1 MKNMK
6 NYSQIVVATLILVL
20 ISTLFIFDFVL
31 AEDKNV
37 QIYFFYSST
46 CPHCAKE
53 EKFLE
58 ELKQKYPSIEIK
70 FYEVVH
76 NQENQKIL
84 DEFYKKND
92 VPEKDQ
98 GWVPVT
104 FTPTNYFVGFND
116 QVAKDIEN
124 CLKDCL
130 SGGEVVSQKI
140 IIPIYGEVDASKV
153 SLPLLT
159 LILGILDGFNPCAM
173 WVLVILISL
182 LLSLNSRKKIAL
194 VGGIFIF
201 AEGLLYFLFMS
212 AWLNAFLVIGYVS
225 LTRTLIGIFG
235 IIFGIW
241 RIREFV
247 TWKPGVCKV
256 VDHSKSQ
263 EKLLDKMKNLLK
275 PAAVPATILGTIA
288 LAFGVNSVEF
298 FCSAGFPVMYTRILA
313 LQNVGTIQY
322 YLYLLFYNLLY
333 MLDDFIVFGF
343 AFFTLNRF
351 GFSDRYNRYS
361 TLIAGILIFVLGIL
375 LIFKPNILIFG

>member
-1 MKNMK
+1 MK
-6 NYSQIVVATLILVL
+6 NYSKIAVAILTVVL
-20 ISTLFIFDFVL
+20 ISTLSSFNFIL
-31 AEDKNV
+31 AEDKKV
-37 QIYFFYSST
+37 QIDFFYSST

-70 FYEVVH
+70 SYEVVH
-76 NQENQKIL
+76 TQENQKIL
-84 DEFYKKND
+84 DEFYEKYK

-104 FTPTNYFVGFND
+104 FTPTNYFIGFND

-124 CLKDCL
+124 CLKECL
-130 SGGEVVSQKI
+130 GGGEVVSQKI
-140 IIPIYGEVDASKV
+140 IIPIYGEVDASKI

-173 WVLVILISL
+173 WVLVVLISL
-182 LLSLNSRKKIAL
+182 LLSLKSRQKIAL

-201 AEGLLYFLFMS
+201 AEGFLYFLFMS

-225 LTRTLIGIFG
+225 ITRTLIGIFG

-241 RIREFV
+241 RIREFM
-247 TWKPGVCKV
+247 TWRPGVCKV

-263 EKLLDKMKNLLK
+263 DKLLDKMKNLLK
-275 PAAVPATILGTIA
+275 PAAMPATILGTIA
-288 LAFGVNSVEF
+288 LAFGVNLVEF

-313 LQNVGTIQY
+313 LQKVGTIQY

-333 MLDDFIVFGF
+333 MLDDFIVFGV

-351 GFSDRYNRYS
+351 SFSDKYNRYS
-361 TLIAGILIFVLGIL
+361 TLVAGVLILILGIL
-375 LIFKPNILIFG
+375 LIFKPNFLIFG